1 MVVSDATRVRT
12 RDRVIELRPPQ
23 SILSRGGT
31 NASHG
36 MRRSSYRPP
45 VGRRSAG
52 GANRRRPLHPSSRL
66 CVGRPNRACPTT
78 SSWSEPTARSSSRG
92 ASLPR
97 DRGQCV
103 RTQICR
109 TFLHVVRVR
118 KHTAMRESHAKRV
131 QFSHVRVFSDLRN
144 VQKSVTRI
152 IYLRPLPSGQTSLAP
167 FKFGI
172 EAPRLQPPRAVV
184 PPAGRAGP
192 HSIDR
197 FATADNCQPLHA
209 PHTGRFCPHNYSP
222 AAVWTDAFPVSW
234 DDET

>member
-1 MVVSDATRVRT
+1 MPNDELVERAYRE
-12 RDRVIELRPPQ
+12 IEL
-23 SILSRGGT
+23 
-31 NASHG
+31 
-36 MRRSSYRPP
+36 
-45 VGRRSAG
+45 
-52 GANRRRPLHPSSRL
+52 
-66 CVGRPNRACPTT
+66 
-78 SSWSEPTARSSSRG
+78 SWSEPTARSRSMCAHSDLSNVFARC
-92 ASLPR
+92 ASQKTH
-97 DRGQCV
+97 G
-103 RTQICR
+103 
-109 TFLHVVRVR
+109 
-118 KHTAMRESHAKRV
+118 HARRV